1 MENSGKEVEILAL
14 VGQLRDVV
22 ANSYP
27 DPASVAPLRW
37 QIAQTLLEHC
47 ERKDR
52 AVTDVREDVAARRRA
67 DHAAV
72 CCLFA
77 HYIADW
83 SVGRVAAEWE
93 RFGKET
99 EDVAA
104 SLIHVVQGCDAEPCE
119 VRQAA

>member
-1 MENSGKEVEILAL
+1 MDATDTGPELIAL

-37 QIAQTLLEHC
+37 RVAQALLEHC
-47 ERKDR
+47 ERKER
-52 AVTDVREDVAARRRA
+52 TAGEGGEEVAARRRA
-67 DHAAV
+67 DHAAL

-83 SVGRVAAEWE
+83 SVARIAVEWE
-93 RFGKET
+93 AFGKDT
-99 EDVAA
+99 GDMIA
-104 SLIHVVQGCDAEPCE
+104 SLSHVVASCDASPCE
-119 VRQAA
+119 TRRAA